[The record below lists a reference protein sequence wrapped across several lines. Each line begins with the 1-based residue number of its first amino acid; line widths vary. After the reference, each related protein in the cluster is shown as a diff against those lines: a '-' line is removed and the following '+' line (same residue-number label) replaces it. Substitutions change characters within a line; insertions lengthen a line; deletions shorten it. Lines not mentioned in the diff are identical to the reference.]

1 MGLRQVSILVDGAKV
16 RNNGIKKFGIFKID
30 NMNIHTAI
38 NIIKREISQ
47 CEQTGETFDL
57 PEIENANVKMNEL
70 PNEGADLL
78 HREYSIDFLDGDS
91 IHIDYHSKDK
101 SRVFQMNPDRSV
113 ISIKC
118 SRPEYD
124 FRTAWDEK
132 Y

>member
-1 MGLRQVSILVDGAKV
+1 MDIKTAITIIKDQISKCEQSGDMFELCGLEDAKV
-16 RNNGIKKFGIFKID
+16 
-30 NMNIHTAI
+30 T
-38 NIIKREISQ
+38 
-47 CEQTGETFDL
+47 
-57 PEIENANVKMNEL
+57 VNEL

-78 HREYSIDFLDGDS
+78 HREYSIKLQDGNT
-91 IHIDYHSKDK
+91 IQIDYHSKDK

-113 ISIKC
+113 IYVKC

>member
-1 MGLRQVSILVDGAKV
+1 MDIES
-16 RNNGIKKFGIFKID
+16 
-30 NMNIHTAI
+30 AI
-38 NIIKREISQ
+38 NIIKREILQ
-47 CEQTGETFDL
+47 CEKTGDIFDL

-70 PNEGADLL
+70 PNEGTDLL
-78 HREYSIDFLDGDS
+78 HREYSIDLQDGDS
-91 IHIDYHSKDK
+91 IQIDYHSKDK

-113 ISIKC
+113 IYVKC

>member
-1 MGLRQVSILVDGAKV
+1 
-16 RNNGIKKFGIFKID
+16 
-30 NMNIHTAI
+30 MNIHTAI

-47 CEQTGETFDL
+47 CEQTGEIFDL

-78 HREYSIDFLDGDS
+78 HREYSIDFQDGDS

-113 ISIKC
+113 ISVKC